1 MENRTGERSF
11 EPTPSEAEQP
21 DPSTPESPLV
31 EVASLGTPSELR
43 RPQPL
48 TNPSMTVKA

>member
-1 MENRTGERSF
+1 MESRAGERTF
-11 EPTPSEAEQP
+11 EPSPSEAEQS
-21 DPSTPESPLV
+21 DTSTPESALA

-43 RPQPL
+43 RPQPQ